1 MAETTRP
8 ANARATAP
16 AQKAAVIKET
26 AMHRALPY
34 ELTQAHIAGL
44 HRQAERDR
52 TAHRAR
58 RARKTN
64 HRYAA
69 TAHRPPV
76 LPRMRALLTGR
87 TPRSAS

>member
-1 MAETTRP
+1 
-8 ANARATAP
+8 
-16 AQKAAVIKET
+16 
-26 AMHRALPY
+26 MHSALPC
-34 ELTQAHIAGL
+34 ELTRAHIAGL

-58 RARKTN
+58 RARRAS

-69 TAHRPPV
+69 TAHRSPV
-76 LPRMRALLTGR
+76 LPRVRALLTGR